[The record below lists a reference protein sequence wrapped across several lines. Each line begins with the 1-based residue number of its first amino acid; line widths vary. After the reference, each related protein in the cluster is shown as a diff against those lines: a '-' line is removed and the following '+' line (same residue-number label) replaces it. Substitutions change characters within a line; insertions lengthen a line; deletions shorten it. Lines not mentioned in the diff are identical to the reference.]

1 MLLLGRNYM
10 PEMDKNIPGPNS
22 YPVQNVKAHLR
33 SAPGAT
39 MGIRHSEFCSTGL
52 PAHYNSYDDW
62 TLLYQRETQ
71 KKHNWIF
78 FSS

>member
-1 MLLLGRNYM
+1 MLIIGRNYM

-62 TLLYQRETQ
+62 VNDWSEKH
-71 KKHNWIF
+71 KKNMN
-78 FSS
+78 